1 MQARLSIERTRECLV
16 VVWLTC
22 EQRAACHV
30 WILFW
35 RRIKKVILL
44 LYFLLRTYR
53 RPKFW
58 PRQQREFRTQKIR
71 GYTFAHKWQIRN
83 TEISSPR
90 HKQTRQYKVG
100 GDETKKNP
108 LSKQSDGGNGSGTVL
123 SIRDWGAPFCLL
135 GVIAIWGSHWH
146 TRLACFGWPH
156 TVRVL
161 LLLLFCFIL
170 SHVLLCTAGNS
181 WEKVFALWAPVFV

>member
-1 MQARLSIERTRECLV
+1 MKIASGPSVQTRAVRRARHAIGSN
-16 VVWLTC
+16 
-22 EQRAACHV
+22 RAG
-30 WILFW
+30 
-35 RRIKKVILL
+35 VIGAARKLARSSSRNRSYP
-44 LYFLLRTYR
+44 LYRYELQPF
-53 RPKFW
+53 F
-58 PRQQREFRTQKIR
+58 PR
-71 GYTFAHKWQIRN
+71 AS
-83 TEISSPR
+83 SSPR
-90 HKQTRQYKVG
+90 NKQTRQYKVG

-135 GVIAIWGSHWH
+135 GVITIWGSHWH

-156 TVRVL
+156 TVRV